1 VKAVVGVIN
10 APSNIND
17 ITGQTDFDGDSI
29 NFTLAID
36 NLVANGLRHLDPH
49 KSVFGLANPDTIED
63 TITIPKPVIGMIS
76 GWMSDKEIVVDTNKQ
91 LLMQQ
96 LLT

>member
-1 VKAVVGVIN
+1 MLTV
-10 APSNIND
+10 
-17 ITGQTDFDGDSI
+17 
-29 NFTLAID
+29 D
-36 NLVANGLRHLDPH
+36 NLVADGLRHLDPH
-49 KSVFGLANPDTIED
+49 KSVFGLANPDTVED

-76 GWMSDKEIVVDTNKQ
+76 GWMSDKEIKTDPNKQ